1 MKIDRQE
8 FIDLIKQNVTGVS
21 IDAVKP
27 DDKLSDLGIDS
38 LGFATLLFAIEDK
51 LNVQIDD
58 QYLSKLSGLSTIAE
72 LVSTFKGLGYEIE
85 V

>member
-1 MKIDRQE
+1 MKIDRQQ